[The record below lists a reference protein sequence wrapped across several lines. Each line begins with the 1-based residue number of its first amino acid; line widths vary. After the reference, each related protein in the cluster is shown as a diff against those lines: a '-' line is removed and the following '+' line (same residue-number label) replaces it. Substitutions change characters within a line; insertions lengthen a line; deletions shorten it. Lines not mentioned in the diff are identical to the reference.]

1 MISNPYSSRNEIV
14 GTTKMSIAAIP
25 SAWLQR
31 NVFHPC
37 EGGALLRAIYLATLV
52 WPISIPSLRSSPWIL
67 GAPHNG
73 LAVLISRISRRISK
87 GTVGRPRRRLD
98 FQRQYDRNPARC
110 QRITVSG
117 RTIANALLT
126 MGNNRQ
132 APPNISLSI
141 ELKGSFLGQARRST
155 LSCCL
160 STTVSS
166 AARDRKRST
175 IIPKNN
181 LLHSDIEQQHRPIL
195 CQPAT
200 GSDLRQG
207 QVRRSPR
214 RRLSR
219 QNQCDEAAIPSPC
232 GRWQELASIDVSC
245 CRRRARPGAS
255 IRDNASMRRQHI
267 FVQPRPLADRRNIRP
282 LWAEVAA
289 KHHRA
294 TYISGGATYST
305 PQTGLP
311 NNGTPR
317 TCHHCCSDSRQ
328 RPAVDVLTGN
338 RIL

>member
-1 MISNPYSSRNEIV
+1 
-14 GTTKMSIAAIP
+14 MSIAAIP

-160 STTVSS
+160 STTISASS

-207 QVRRSPR
+207 HQFCFRPFPISPKKCAAGSLRKWTLPRSR
-214 RRLSR
+214 
-219 QNQCDEAAIPSPC
+219 
-232 GRWQELASIDVSC
+232 
-245 CRRRARPGAS
+245 
-255 IRDNASMRRQHI
+255 
-267 FVQPRPLADRRNIRP
+267 
-282 LWAEVAA
+282 
-289 KHHRA
+289 
-294 TYISGGATYST
+294 
-305 PQTGLP
+305 
-311 NNGTPR
+311 
-317 TCHHCCSDSRQ
+317 
-328 RPAVDVLTGN
+328 VL
-338 RIL
+338 

>member
-73 LAVLISRISRRISK
+73 LAVLISRISRRNSK

-132 APPNISLSI
+132 APPNISLSM

-160 STTVSS
+160 STTISASS

-207 QVRRSPR
+207 H
-214 RRLSR
+214 RLKLATKPMATGS
-219 QNQCDEAAIPSPC
+219 EAVMNTFGI
-232 GRWQELASIDVSC
+232 V
-245 CRRRARPGAS
+245 
-255 IRDNASMRRQHI
+255 
-267 FVQPRPLADRRNIRP
+267 VVADF
-282 LWAEVAA
+282 AA
-289 KHHRA
+289 KA
-294 TYISGGATYST
+294 
-305 PQTGLP
+305 
-311 NNGTPR
+311 
-317 TCHHCCSDSRQ
+317 
-328 RPAVDVLTGN
+328 
-338 RIL
+338 